1 MSKKVHK
8 YVPKIFESD
17 NELLPKRKN
26 GNNATDVSA
35 NIYGSMILS
44 DAWGE
49 LNLRQMKLYIACK
62 HQYYAEKKNPADL
75 ITVIEKEEN
84 KTPDLT
90 QRFTMNKSKWCDIY
104 KIYPSSASSVFY
116 KDIVILENLG
126 FIDILQRGGESR
138 IKNIYQ
144 LSSRWR
150 DYKKH

>member
-8 YVPKIFESD
+8 YVPKVFESD

-44 DAWGE
+44 DAWAE
-49 LNLRQMKLYIACK
+49 LNLRQMKLYIVCK
-62 HQYYAEKKNPADL
+62 HQYYAEKKNPSDL
-75 ITVIEKEEN
+75 ITMMEKEEN

-90 QRFTMNKSKWCDIY
+90 KRFTMNKSKWCDIY
-104 KIYPSSASSVFY
+104 KIYPSSASSIFY
-116 KDIVILENLG
+116 KDILELERLG
-126 FIDILQRGGESR
+126 FIDILQRGGKSG

-144 LSSRWR
+144 FSSRWR